1 MEKTTAYTFA
11 ELLPERI
18 KQYEKNDALGFAG
31 EKAISYAEMGDKIYA
46 IIAFLEKLNIK
57 EGDKVAIFGQ
67 NMPNWGISYFALQF
81 MGVVAVPLL
90 PDFTSN
96 ELQNIFRHSNTKAI
110 FVSES
115 LTYKLEDINCSNVEV
130 FIRMENMEILPQS
143 KISAIYEEKARPK
156 KTYATDENALA
167 ILLYTSGTTGE
178 SKGVMLSQKN
188 VLINAVQAANVQNIK
203 PHHRFLSILPLSH
216 TYENTLG
223 LILPM
228 LYGASVAYLKK
239 PPTPPI
245 LLEAM
250 AIVKPHLMLTVPM
263 IIEKVYKNK
272 VLPTIKKKLITN
284 ILYRFRPTQILL
296 HRIAGKKLYK
306 NFGGNL
312 IFFGIGGAKLN
323 AKVERF
329 LRDAKFPYA
338 IGYGLTE
345 TSPLIA
351 GSNADHTKFQA
362 IGPKVKYAEIK
373 IHNPKARTGEG
384 EIWAKGPNIMLGY
397 YKDEQKTK
405 EVLTED
411 GWFKTGD
418 LGVLDKNQVLT
429 HKGRLKNVIIGAN
442 GENIYPEEIEAL
454 INNYG
459 HVLESLVI
467 EKKGKLLA
475 LVRFNVEGL
484 EEKYAD
490 LKHDIEEKILELSND
505 LQHYL
510 NQKLN
515 KISRVQSIIIQK
527 DPFKRTATQK
537 IKRYLYI

>member
-1 MEKTTAYTFA
+1 MENTKVYTFA
-11 ELLPERI
+11 ELLPEKI
-18 KQYEKNDALGFAG
+18 KQYGKNDALGFAG
-31 EKAISYAEMGDKIYA
+31 EEAISYAEMGNKIYA
-46 IIAFLEKLNIK
+46 IMAFLEKLNIK

-67 NMPNWGISYFALQF
+67 NMPNWGMIYFALQF

-90 PDFTSN
+90 PDFTTN
-96 ELQNIFRHSNTKAI
+96 ELQNILRHSNTKAI
-110 FVSES
+110 FISES
-115 LTYKLEDINCSNVEV
+115 LIYKLEDIDCSDLE
-130 FIRMENMEILPQS
+130 IYIQMENMQLLPQT
-143 KISAIYEEKARPK
+143 KTAAVYEEKAQPQ
-156 KTYATDENALA
+156 KTYLTDENTLA

-178 SKGVMLSQKN
+178 SKGVMLSQRN
-188 VLINAVQAANVQNIK
+188 VIINAIQGANVQNIK
-203 PHHRFLSILPLSH
+203 PHYRFLSILPLSH

-223 LILPM
+223 LILPI
-228 LYGASVAYLKK
+228 LYGASVSYLKK
-239 PPTPPI
+239 PPTPPV

-250 AIVKPHLMLTVPM
+250 AVVKPHLMLTVPM
-263 IIEKVYKNK
+263 IIEKVYRNK
-272 VLPTIKKKLITN
+272 VLPTIKKKITTK

-296 HRIAGKKLYK
+296 HKIAGKKLYA

-312 IFFGIGGAKLN
+312 VFFGIGGAKLN

-351 GSNADHTKFQA
+351 GSNAEHTQFQA
-362 IGPKVKYAEIK
+362 IGPKVEFAELK
-373 IHNPKARTGEG
+373 IHNPNPKTGEG
-384 EIWAKGPNIMLGY
+384 EVWAKGSNIMLGY
-397 YKDEQKTK
+397 YKDEHKTK
-405 EVLTED
+405 EVLTKD

-454 INNYG
+454 INNFG
-459 HVLESLVI
+459 HVLESLVV

-475 LVRFNVEGL
+475 LVRFNVEDL

-490 LKHDIEEKILELSND
+490 LKHDIEEKILELSSD

>member
-1 MEKTTAYTFA
+1 
-11 ELLPERI
+11 
-18 KQYEKNDALGFAG
+18 
-31 EKAISYAEMGDKIYA
+31 
-46 IIAFLEKLNIK
+46 
-57 EGDKVAIFGQ
+57 
-67 NMPNWGISYFALQF
+67 
-81 MGVVAVPLL
+81 
-90 PDFTSN
+90 
-96 ELQNIFRHSNTKAI
+96 
-110 FVSES
+110 
-115 LTYKLEDINCSNVEV
+115 
-130 FIRMENMEILPQS
+130 
-143 KISAIYEEKARPK
+143 
-156 KTYATDENALA
+156 
-167 ILLYTSGTTGE
+167 
-178 SKGVMLSQKN
+178 
-188 VLINAVQAANVQNIK
+188 
-203 PHHRFLSILPLSH
+203 
-216 TYENTLG
+216 
-223 LILPM
+223 
-228 LYGASVAYLKK
+228 LKK

>member
-1 MEKTTAYTFA
+1 MEKTNAYTFA

-31 EKAISYAEMGDKIYA
+31 EKATSYAEMGDKIYA
-46 IIAFLEKLNIK
+46 IISFLEKLNIK

-67 NMPNWGISYFALQF
+67 NMPNWGIVYFALQF
-81 MGVVAVPLL
+81 MGVIAVPLL

-110 FVSES
+110 FVSEN
-115 LTYKLEDINCSNVEV
+115 LTYKLEDINCSNMEV

-143 KISAIYEEKARPK
+143 KISAVYEEKARPK

-188 VLINAVQAANVQNIK
+188 VLINAEQAANVQNIK
-203 PHHRFLSILPLSH
+203 PYHRFLSILPLSH

-223 LILPM
+223 LILPI
-228 LYGASVAYLKK
+228 LYGASVSYLKK
-239 PPTPPI
+239 PPTSPV

-250 AIVKPHLMLTVPM
+250 AIVKPHIMLTVPM
-263 IIEKVYKNK
+263 IIEKVYRNK
-272 VLPTIKKKLITN
+272 VLPTIKKKITTR
-284 ILYRFRPTQILL
+284 ILYGFRPTQILL
-296 HRIAGKKLYK
+296 HKIAGKKLYA

-351 GSNADHTKFQA
+351 GSNANHTKFQA
-362 IGPKVKYAEIK
+362 IGPKVKYADLK
-373 IHNPKARTGEG
+373 IHNPNPKTGEG
-384 EIWAKGPNIMLGY
+384 EVWTKGPNIMLGY

-411 GWFKTGD
+411 RWFKTGD

-454 INNYG
+454 INNFG
-459 HVLESLVI
+459 HVIESLVI

-475 LVRFNVEGL
+475 LVRFNVEAL

-490 LKHDIEEKILELSND
+490 LKHDIEEQILELSND